1 MFDDEYEDRMH
12 DIRQDERQEKP
23 VSDAAQ
29 VIAEIIR
36 IVDGDHTMG
45 AAALGEAIATRLS
58 ETHAVVELPEPQ
70 STFEGNDDEN
80 GWQLWASPLGE
91 GPLLFEDGELHYLG
105 VTTYDM
111 KKPETLA
118 ASLLACAR
126 TARAAEAT
134 Q

>member
-1 MFDDEYEDRMH
+1 MGKSPLDFS
-12 DIRQDERQEKP
+12 QQ
-23 VSDAAQ
+23 
-29 VIAEIIR
+29 IAFELSR
-36 IVDGDHTMG
+36 TVL
-45 AAALGEAIATRLS
+45 AVLS
-58 ETHAVVELPEPQ
+58 ETHAVVELPEPE

-126 TARAAEAT
+126 AARVAEAT
-134 Q
+134 R